1 MESHH
6 TLIAGASWRRRS
18 EALSL
23 VTINHHCDT
32 DEAIRLVLN
41 DHPHDLD
48 RARQE
53 AVFAAFEPI
62 KTLFGLLLGRFLDF

>member
-1 MESHH
+1 VAA
-6 TLIAGASWRRRS
+6 TLWGS
-18 EALSL
+18 
-23 VTINHHCDT
+23 VTINHHYDS

-53 AVFAAFEPI
+53 AVFAVFEPI
-62 KTLFGLLLGRFLDF
+62 KTLVGLLSEIFLDF